1 MELLGFLSMILTD
14 NNFEQ
19 NFKYIVTPFYNSDE
33 SDTVLAG
40 LIKNLHSYNHANEDS
55 DIIDIVLH
63 NTTTLF
69 IFNPLD
75 CIPFCISS

>member
-40 LIKNLHSYNHANEDS
+40 LIKYLHSYE
-55 DIIDIVLH
+55 I
-63 NTTTLF
+63 
-69 IFNPLD
+69 
-75 CIPFCISS
+75 